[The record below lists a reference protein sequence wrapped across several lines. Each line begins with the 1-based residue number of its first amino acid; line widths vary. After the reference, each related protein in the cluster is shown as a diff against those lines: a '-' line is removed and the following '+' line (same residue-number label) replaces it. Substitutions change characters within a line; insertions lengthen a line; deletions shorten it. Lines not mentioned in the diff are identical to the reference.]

1 MAGYE
6 KEDIINLIQR
16 IMTETDEN
24 RSSAMKLYDHM
35 EKAML
40 ANKGDLIVLSQMADN
55 YLEQATRQTE
65 TLVKLAQVMQ
75 KLKEKDKDDK
85 GGKSEEKTDYTALL
99 QELDLMNKSPFIR
112 KTKSKEVVTLSDL
125 SVTAPPDQIIE
136 TPKVEPPKTTLNQGD
151 IELETNL

>member
-1 MAGYE
+1 MAGYD
-6 KEDIINLIQR
+6 KQDIIDLIQR

-75 KLKEKDKDDK
+75 KLKHEDKDDK

-112 KTKSKEVVTLSDL
+112 KTKTKEVTLSDL
-125 SVTAPPDQIIE
+125 SVAAPLPDQIIE
-136 TPKVEPPKTTLNQGD
+136 TPKVEPKPTLNQGN
-151 IELETNL
+151 IELETDL